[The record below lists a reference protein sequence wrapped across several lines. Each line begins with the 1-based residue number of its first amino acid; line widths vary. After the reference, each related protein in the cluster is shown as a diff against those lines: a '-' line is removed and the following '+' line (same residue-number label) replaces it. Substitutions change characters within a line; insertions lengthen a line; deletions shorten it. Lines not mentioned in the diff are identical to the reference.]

1 MAIPGAFVAAS
12 AYWWLTWPD
21 VEALADRNPETTAFI
36 ERYRESRR
44 AAGQPDRVAWRP
56 VPYERISLHLKRAVV
71 AAEDLEFFS
80 HRGFSSSELKAA
92 ITKALREME
101 APRGASTITQQLAK
115 NLWLSPSRNPLRKL
129 KEAVLTRQL
138 ERHLSK
144 RRILELYLNVVEFG
158 RGVYGAEA
166 AAQAYFGK
174 AADAL
179 TEEEAAQL
187 AASLPR
193 PATWHP
199 GVTSAGYR
207 RYVSEIRRRMDV
219 ATFLW
224 RAVGGGRRGS
234 ADTIPIALPDLD
246 SLLRAVQDSIRI
258 PDTPL
263 VDTGAGQIADTPQTR
278 RETPLVRT
286 DSIR

>member
-1 MAIPGAFVAAS
+1 
-12 AYWWLTWPD
+12 
-21 VEALADRNPETTAFI
+21 VEALAHRTPATTAFI
-36 ERYRESRR
+36 ERYRQGRR
-44 AAGQPDRVAWRP
+44 AAGQPDQVAWRP
-56 VPYERISLHLKRAVV
+56 VPYERISVHLTRAVV

-129 KEAVLTRQL
+129 KEAALTRQL

-158 RGVYGAEA
+158 RGIYGAEA
-166 AAQAYFGK
+166 AARTYFGK
-174 AADAL
+174 SADAL
-179 TEEEAAQL
+179 TEAEAVQL

-193 PATWHP
+193 PSSWHP
-199 GVTSAGYR
+199 GVASAAYR
-207 RYVSEIRRRMDV
+207 RYAGEIKRRMDV

-224 RAVGGGRRGS
+224 RAVGGPAPLPGHEV
-234 ADTIPIALPDLD
+234 PLVMPDLD
-246 SLLRAVQDSIRI
+246 SLLRAVRDSI
-258 PDTPL
+258 
-263 VDTGAGQIADTPQTR
+263 GAGESPLADSLAGADTPAVRSQSR
-278 RETPLVRT
+278 R
-286 DSIR
+286 